1 MNEVGL
7 RHLNRVLRSVACAPA
22 WMRWSGRARL
32 VSCVCEADQLRMPP
46 GWRWG
51 PISRAQRP
59 CGAGEGTHLESRT
72 WRTWILI
79 LELRLGLWKEHMV
92 AEVIL

>member
-59 CGAGEGTHLESRT
+59 CGAGDNDGKERT
-72 WRTWILI
+72 WKAALG
-79 LELRLGLWKEHMV
+79 ELGF
-92 AEVIL
+92 